1 LEKKKIVILGAGFA
15 GLKLARKLNNNP
27 HFSVTLIDRYNY
39 HQFQP
44 LFYQVATAAINAS
57 DISFPI
63 RKVFQNSKNVSVR
76 LAEVTGINQEKNEVE
91 TTIGDFSYDYLVVA
105 MGCTTNFFGNK
116 QIEELSF
123 PMKSTNEALTLKNRL
138 LTNFESAYTAQTPEE
153 LEEIMNI
160 VIVGGGPTGV
170 ELSGAI
176 SQMKKF
182 ILPKDYPDLDFSKLN
197 IYLIEGSPNLLGPMS
212 DLAHKKSY
220 EYLTNMGVNVW
231 TDGRVTDYDG
241 KKLSLADGRSINT
254 RNIIWAAGV
263 MGNVPEGVVTREEL
277 QRGNRLK
284 VDRTSKVVGSK
295 NIFAI
300 GDIASMETPKYPH
313 GHPQLAR
320 VAGDQAVQLAKNFE
334 KIGNGVSEDKL
345 TLFEYDDPG
354 SMATIGKRKAVVDL
368 PKFSFSGRFAWFTW
382 MFLHLMLILTVRN
395 KLAIFLNW
403 AQTYFTNDSSLRII
417 VRPTKKDFR
426 FNIKEYRRFPK
437 NRNKEE
443 EEVKQA

>member
-1 LEKKKIVILGAGFA
+1 MEKKKIVILGAGFA

-76 LAEVTGINQEKNEVE
+76 LAEVTGINKEENKVE
-91 TTIGDFSYDYLVVA
+91 TTIGDFSYDYLVIA
-105 MGCTTNFFGNK
+105 TGCTTNFFGNK

-138 LTNFESAYTAQTPEE
+138 LTNFESAYTAETPEE

-220 EYLTNMGVNVW
+220 EYLTNMGVKVW

-241 KKLSLADGRSINT
+241 KKISLDDGRSINS

-263 MGNVPEGVVTREEL
+263 MGNVPEGVATREEL

-284 VDRTSKVVGSK
+284 VDGTSKVVGSN

-443 EEVKQA
+443 EVKQA

>member
-1 LEKKKIVILGAGFA
+1 MEKKKIVILGAGFA

-76 LAEVTGINQEKNEVE
+76 LAEVTGINKEENKVE
-91 TTIGDFSYDYLVVA
+91 TTIGDFSYDYLVIA
-105 MGCTTNFFGNK
+105 TGCTTNFFGNK

-138 LTNFESAYTAQTPEE
+138 LTNFESAYTAETPEE

-220 EYLTNMGVNVW
+220 EYLTNMGVKVW

-241 KKLSLADGRSINT
+241 KKISLDDGRSINS

-295 NIFAI
+295 NIYAI

-417 VRPTKKDFR
+417 VRPTKKDFK

-443 EEVKQA
+443 EVKQA

>member
-1 LEKKKIVILGAGFA
+1 MEKKKIVILGAGFA

-44 LFYQVATAAINAS
+44 LFYQVATAGINAS

-63 RKVFQNSKNVSVR
+63 RKVFQGSKNVSVR
-76 LAEVTGINQEKNEVE
+76 LAEVTAIKKEANIVE
-91 TTIGDFSYDYLVVA
+91 TTIGDFSYDYLVIA

-138 LTNFESAYTAQTPEE
+138 LTNFESAYSAESEEE
-153 LEEIMNI
+153 LKEILNI
-160 VIVGGGPTGV
+160 VVVGGGPTGV

-176 SQMKKF
+176 AHMKKH

-212 DLAHKKSY
+212 DVAHKKSH
-220 EYLTNMGVNVW
+220 EYLTNMGVHIW
-231 TDGRVTDYDG
+231 TEGRVTDYDG
-241 KKLSLADGRSINT
+241 KTISLADGRTIKTKNL
-254 RNIIWAAGV
+254 IWSAGV
-263 MGNVPEGVVTREEL
+263 TGNIPEGAVSQEEL
-277 QRGNRLK
+277 QRGNRFK
-284 VDRTSKVVGSK
+284 VDRTSKIIGTD
-295 NIFAI
+295 NIYAI
-300 GDIASMETPKYPH
+300 GDISCMETPKYPH

-320 VAGDQAVQLAKNFE
+320 VAGDQAMNLAKNLN
-334 KIGNGVSEDKL
+334 KIGQGLSEDKL
-345 TLFEYDDPG
+345 TLFEYQDPG
-354 SMATIGKRKAVVDL
+354 SMATIGKHKAVVDL
-368 PKFSFSGRFAWFTW
+368 PKFSFSGRLAWFTW

-395 KLAIFLNW
+395 KLAIFFNW
-403 AQTYFTNDSSLRII
+403 AQNYFTNDSSLRII

-426 FNIKEYRRFPK
+426 FNLKGYRRFPK
-437 NRNKEE
+437 NRDKEVE
-443 EEVKQA
+443 A

>member
-1 LEKKKIVILGAGFA
+1 MEKKKIVILGAGFA

-44 LFYQVATAAINAS
+44 LFYQVATAGINAS

-63 RKVFQNSKNVSVR
+63 RKVFQNSKNISVR
-76 LAEVTGINQEKNEVE
+76 LAEVTAIKKNENIVE

-138 LTNFESAYTAQTPEE
+138 LTNFESAYSAESEEE
-153 LEEIMNI
+153 LEEILNI
-160 VIVGGGPTGV
+160 VVVGGGPTGV

-176 SQMKKF
+176 AHMKRHV
-182 ILPKDYPDLDFSKLN
+182 LPKDYPDLDFSKLN
-197 IYLIEGSPNLLGPMS
+197 IYLIEGGPNLLGPMS

-220 EYLTNMGVNVW
+220 EYLTNMGVHVW
-231 TDGRVTDYDG
+231 TEGRVTDYDG
-241 KKLSLADGRSINT
+241 KTISLADGRTIKT
-254 RNIIWAAGV
+254 RNLIWSAGV
-263 MGNVPEGVVTREEL
+263 TGNIPEGAVPQEEL
-277 QRGNRLK
+277 QRGNRFK
-284 VDRTSKVVGSK
+284 VDRTSKIIGTE
-295 NIFAI
+295 NIYAI

-320 VAGDQAVQLAKNFE
+320 VAGDQAVLLAKNFA
-334 KIGNGVSEDKL
+334 KIGEGTSEDKL

-354 SMATIGKRKAVVDL
+354 SMATIGKHKAVVDL
-368 PKFSFSGRFAWFTW
+368 PKFSFSGRLAWFIW
-382 MFLHLMLILTVRN
+382 MLLHLMLILTVRN
-395 KLAIFLNW
+395 KLAIFFNW
-403 AQTYFTNDSSLRII
+403 AQNYFTNDSSLRII

-426 FNIKEYRRFPK
+426 FNLKGYRRFPK
-437 NRNKEE
+437 NRDKEVE
-443 EEVKQA
+443 A

>member
-1 LEKKKIVILGAGFA
+1 MEKKKIVILGAGFA

-63 RKVFQNSKNVSVR
+63 RKVFQESKNISVR
-76 LAEVTGINQEKNEVE
+76 LAEVTKINKEKNEVE
-91 TTIGDFSYDYLVVA
+91 TTIGDFSYDYLVVS

-138 LTNFESAYTAQTPEE
+138 LTNFESAYSAESPEE
-153 LEEIMNI
+153 MEEIMNI
-160 VIVGGGPTGV
+160 VVVGGGPTGV

-176 SQMKKF
+176 AQMKKF

-197 IYLIEGSPNLLGPMS
+197 IFLIEGSPNLLGPMS
-212 DLAHKKSY
+212 DLAHKKSK
-220 EYLTNMGVNVW
+220 EYLTDLGVNVW
-231 TDGRVTDYDG
+231 TEGRVTDYDG
-241 KKLSLADGRSINT
+241 KTISLADGRTIKT
-254 RNIIWAAGV
+254 RNLIWAAGV
-263 MGNVPEGVVTREEL
+263 MGNIPEGVVTKEEL
-277 QRGNRLK
+277 QRGFRIK
-284 VDRTSKVVGSK
+284 VDRTSKVEGSN
-295 NIFAI
+295 NIYAI
-300 GDIASMETPKYPH
+300 GDISYMETPKYPH

-320 VAGDQAVQLAKNFE
+320 VAGDQAVNLAKNFE
-334 KIGNGVSEDKL
+334 KIGEGTKEENLS
-345 TLFEYDDPG
+345 LFEYSDPG

-368 PKFSFSGRFAWFTW
+368 PKFSFSGRLAWYTW

-426 FNIKEYRRFPK
+426 FNLKQYRRFPK
-437 NRNKEE
+437 NRDKEVE
-443 EEVKQA
+443 QA

>member
-76 LAEVTGINQEKNEVE
+76 LAEVTGINKEENKVE
-91 TTIGDFSYDYLVVA
+91 TTIGDFSYDYLVIA
-105 MGCTTNFFGNK
+105 TGCTTNFFGNK

-138 LTNFESAYTAQTPEE
+138 LTNFESAYTAETPEE

-220 EYLTNMGVNVW
+220 EYLTNMGVKVW

-241 KKLSLADGRSINT
+241 KKISLDDGRSINS

-263 MGNVPEGVVTREEL
+263 MGNVPEGVATREEL

-284 VDRTSKVVGSK
+284 VDRTSKVVGSN

-443 EEVKQA
+443 EVKQA

>member
-1 LEKKKIVILGAGFA
+1 MEKKKIVILGAGFA

-76 LAEVTGINQEKNEVE
+76 LAEVTGINKEKNEVE

-138 LTNFESAYTAQTPEE
+138 LTNFESAYSAETPEE

-176 SQMKKF
+176 AQMKKF

-197 IYLIEGSPNLLGPMS
+197 IYLIEGGPNLLGPMS

-241 KKLSLADGRSINT
+241 KTISLADGRTIKT
-254 RNIIWAAGV
+254 RNLIWAAGV
-263 MGNVPEGVVTREEL
+263 MGNVPEGAVSREDL

-284 VDRTSKVVGSK
+284 VDRTSKVLGTN
-295 NIFAI
+295 NIYAI

-320 VAGDQAVQLAKNFE
+320 VAGDQAVQLAKNFD
-334 KIGNGVSEDKL
+334 KLGQGLSEDKL
-345 TLFEYDDPG
+345 TFFEYQDPG

-368 PKFSFSGRFAWFTW
+368 PKFSFSGRIAWYTW

-426 FNIKEYRRFPK
+426 FNLKGYRRFPK
-437 NRNKEE
+437 NREKEIE
-443 EEVKQA
+443 A

>member
-1 LEKKKIVILGAGFA
+1 
-15 GLKLARKLNNNP
+15 
-27 HFSVTLIDRYNY
+27 
-39 HQFQP
+39 
-44 LFYQVATAAINAS
+44 
-57 DISFPI
+57 
-63 RKVFQNSKNVSVR
+63 
-76 LAEVTGINQEKNEVE
+76 
-91 TTIGDFSYDYLVVA
+91 
-105 MGCTTNFFGNK
+105 
-116 QIEELSF
+116 
-123 PMKSTNEALTLKNRL
+123 
-138 LTNFESAYTAQTPEE
+138 
-153 LEEIMNI
+153 MNI
-160 VIVGGGPTGV
+160 VVLGGGPTGV

-176 SQMKKF
+176 AQMKKF

-197 IYLIEGSPNLLGPMS
+197 IYLIEGGPNLLGPMS

-241 KKLSLADGRSINT
+241 KTISLADGRTIKT
-254 RNIIWAAGV
+254 RNLIWAAGV
-263 MGNVPEGVVTREEL
+263 MGNVPEGAVAREDL

-284 VDRTSKVVGSK
+284 VDRTSKVLGTN
-295 NIFAI
+295 NIYAI

-320 VAGDQAVQLAKNFE
+320 VAGDQAVQLAKNFD
-334 KIGNGVSEDKL
+334 KLGQGLSEDKL
-345 TLFEYDDPG
+345 TFFEYQDPG

-368 PKFSFSGRFAWFTW
+368 PKFSFSGRIAWFTW

-426 FNIKEYRRFPK
+426 FNLKGYRRFPK
-437 NRNKEE
+437 NREKEIE
-443 EEVKQA
+443 A

>member
-1 LEKKKIVILGAGFA
+1 MEKKKIVILGAGFA

-63 RKVFQNSKNVSVR
+63 RKVFQESKNISVR
-76 LAEVTGINQEKNEVE
+76 LAEVTGINKEKNEVE
-91 TTIGDFSYDYLVVA
+91 TTIGDFSYDYLVVS

-138 LTNFESAYTAQTPEE
+138 LTNFESAYSAESPEE
-153 LEEIMNI
+153 MEEIMNI
-160 VIVGGGPTGV
+160 VVVGGGPTGV

-176 SQMKKF
+176 AQMKKF

-212 DLAHKKSY
+212 DLAHKKSF
-220 EYLTNMGVNVW
+220 EYLSNMGVNIW
-231 TDGRVTDYDG
+231 TEGRVVDYDG
-241 KKLSLADGRSINT
+241 KTISLADGRTIKT
-254 RNIIWAAGV
+254 RNLIWAAGV
-263 MGNVPEGVVTREEL
+263 TGNVPDGAVTKEEL
-277 QRGNRLK
+277 QRGNRMK
-284 VDRTSKVVGSK
+284 VDRTSKVIGTN
-295 NIFAI
+295 NIYAI
-300 GDIASMETPKYPH
+300 GDIASMETPKYPN

-320 VAGDQAVQLAKNFE
+320 VAGDQAVNLANNFE
-334 KIGNGVSEDKL
+334 KIGQGFSEDKL
-345 TLFEYDDPG
+345 NLFEYSDPG
-354 SMATIGKRKAVVDL
+354 SMATVGKRKAVVDL
-368 PKFSFSGRFAWFTW
+368 PKFSFSGRLAWFTW

-395 KLAIFLNW
+395 KVVIFFNW
-403 AQTYFTNDSSLRII
+403 VHTYFTNDSSLRII

-426 FNIKEYRRFPK
+426 FNLKQYRRFPK
-437 NRNKEE
+437 NREKEIE
-443 EEVKQA
+443 A